1 MRNKIRIGFSVLWTA
16 SLFTVYMCIRDY
28 FAGSVWGTFLM
39 SLGLVSLAAAAYIL
53 VPRLLSDR
61 RNRGGNLYAGYRR
74 LESSVYT
81 VVSDRALFLHLW
93 FILTVFY
100 VPAYIAL
107 FPGTFGYDTPVQ
119 IAQYLGETELTSHH
133 PLAHTFLV
141 GFFFSLGDKL
151 FHSYFAGFAIYSA
164 LQWLGV
170 TGAVAYSLTACKRH
184 GVPLIWMIVGALW
197 AAVNPYLQ
205 VLAFNSTKDI
215 LFGVFLLC
223 FCVSVWDFLE
233 FEVTGRGPY
242 VRVAVFGI
250 LVCLFRNQGIYI
262 LLAMILLCLL
272 FRMGKRG
279 LCLSMAVACL
289 ISKGFFMLSAGV
301 LGIPEGDRKEML
313 CVPMQQAARVCLLY
327 QEGEEGSVTPE
338 EYETVT
344 QVIPQ
349 EGIRSYLSDAADN
362 VKIYFRTDVLLTDPG
377 KYMSAYFSLGL
388 KNLHE
393 YLMAWVYLVHYYWD
407 MGSSEYRGLAM
418 AYTFPELNHWGIA
431 KKGYMEKYWARL
443 YGKINAMENPL
454 FQRPDSVN
462 WLLAALSG
470 LAIARRRKGIL
481 AAILPLGLYFGTI
494 LLGPVALLRYLF
506 PLTLST
512 PMVFGML
519 FQRNFPIT
527 RLTAYRK

>member
-1 MRNKIRIGFSVLWTA
+1 M
-16 SLFTVYMCIRDY
+16 
-28 FAGSVWGTFLM
+28 
-39 SLGLVSLAAAAYIL
+39 
-53 VPRLLSDR
+53 
-61 RNRGGNLYAGYRR
+61 YAGYRR
-74 LESSVYT
+74 LESSFYAA
-81 VVSDRALFLHLW
+81 VSDRALFLHLW
-93 FILTVFY
+93 FILTIFY

-119 IAQYLGETELTSHH
+119 IAQYFGEIGLTSHH

-151 FHSYFAGFAIYSA
+151 FHSYFTGFAIYIA
-164 LQWLGV
+164 LQGLGV
-170 TGAVAYSLTACKRH
+170 TGAAAYSLTACKRH
-184 GVPLIWMIVGALW
+184 GVPLIWMIAGALW
-197 AAVNPYLQ
+197 AAVNPFLQ

-223 FCVSVWDFLE
+223 FCISVWDFLE
-233 FEVTGRGPY
+233 FKVKGRRPY

-289 ISKGFFMLSAGV
+289 SSGGFFALSAGV
-301 LGIPEGDRKEML
+301 LGIPKGNINEML

-327 QEGEEGSVTPE
+327 QEGEDVSVTPE

-344 QVIPQ
+344 RVIPQ
-349 EGIRSYLSDAADN
+349 EGIQSYISDSADN
-362 VKIYFRTDVLLTDPG
+362 VKSHFRTDVLLTDLG
-377 KYMSAYFSLGL
+377 KYISAYFSLGW
-388 KNLHE
+388 KNPRE
-393 YLMAWVYLVHYYWD
+393 YLNAWVYLVHPYWD
-407 MGSSEYRGLAM
+407 MGSGEYRALAIRH
-418 AYTFPELNHWGIA
+418 TFLELNHWGIDN
-431 KKGYMEKYWARL
+431 KGYMENYLEKL
-443 YGKINAMENPL
+443 YNKITAMENPL
-454 FQRPDSVN
+454 FQRPDSVI

-519 FQRNFPIT
+519 FQRNSGKESDMAEAVGRPEGNGVGWNGVDT
-527 RLTAYRK
+527 ENPGKKEK

>member
-1 MRNKIRIGFSVLWTA
+1 MYA
-16 SLFTVYMCIRDY
+16 S
-28 FAGSVWGTFLM
+28 
-39 SLGLVSLAAAAYIL
+39 
-53 VPRLLSDR
+53 
-61 RNRGGNLYAGYRR
+61 YRR
-74 LESSVYT
+74 LERSVCA

-93 FILTVFY
+93 FILTLFY

-119 IAQYLGETELTSHH
+119 IAQYFGEIELTSHH
-133 PLAHTFLV
+133 PLAHTFLA

-151 FHSYFAGFAIYSA
+151 FHSYFTGFAIYSA

-184 GVPLIWMIVGALW
+184 GVPLPWIIAGALW
-197 AAVNPYLQ
+197 AAVNPFLQ

-215 LFGVFLLC
+215 LFGAFLLC

-272 FRMGKRG
+272 FRLGKRG
-279 LCLSMAVACL
+279 LCLSMAAACL
-289 ISKGFFMLSAGV
+289 FSMGFFALSAGA
-301 LGIPEGDRKEML
+301 LGIPGGDINEML
-313 CVPMQQAARVCLLY
+313 CVPMQQAARVCYLY
-327 QEGEEGSVTPE
+327 QEGEDVSVTPE

-344 QVIPQ
+344 RVIPQ
-349 EGIRSYLSDAADN
+349 EGIQSYLSDVADD
-362 VKIYFRTDVLLTDPG
+362 VKSHFRTDVLLSDPG
-377 KYMSAYFSLGL
+377 KYLSAYFSLGW
-388 KNLHE
+388 KNPRE
-393 YLMAWVYLVHYYWD
+393 YLNAWVYLIHSYWD
-407 MGSSEYRGLAM
+407 MGSAEYRALAVRH
-418 AYTFPELNHWGIA
+418 TFPELNHWGIA
-431 KKGYMEKYWARL
+431 NRGYMENYFERL
-443 YGKINAMENPL
+443 YEKITAMEIPL
-454 FQRPDSVN
+454 FQRPDSVI

-506 PLTLST
+506 PLTLAT
-512 PMVFGML
+512 PMVFGMF
-519 FQRNFPIT
+519 FQRNSDKGSGMAEAAGIT
-527 RLTAYRK
+527 EGNGTGWDGTDTEEPGREEK